1 MKVIK
6 FILNVCLLVAAIF
19 LGYSYITKQGIF
31 QVRHHDST
39 NIIPGESYTDTSF
52 TLTNQDGHTVNS
64 HDFQGKYMLVLFGF
78 SSCESICPAEL
89 GLASEVLSQL
99 GNDANKLQVIFITI
113 DPINDTVEK
122 LKKFHDHFDSRIQ
135 MLTGNTEDIKQI
147 IQNYNIYVGQRDKDN
162 QISHSTIMYILDTKG
177 KYLTYFYPDLQAE
190 KSQADELLSIIK
202 QYL

>member
-6 FILNVCLLVAAIF
+6 FILNICLLVAAVF

-39 NIIPGESYTDTSF
+39 KVIPDGSHVDTSF
-52 TLTNQDGHTVNS
+52 TLTNQDGNVVNS
-64 HDFQGKYMLVLFGF
+64 YDFRGKYMLVLFGF

-99 GNDANKLQVIFITI
+99 GNDADKIQVIFITI
-113 DPINDTVEK
+113 DPINDTIEK
-122 LKKFHDHFDSRIQ
+122 LKKFHEHFDSRIQ
-135 MLTGNTEDIKQI
+135 MLTGNTEDIKKI
-147 IQNYNIYVGQRDKDN
+147 IQNYKIYVGQPDKDN
-162 QISHSTIMYILDTKG
+162 QISHSAIMYILDKKG
-177 KYLTYFYPDLQAE
+177 EYLTYFYPKSQAE
-190 KSQADELLSIIK
+190 TNQADELLSIIK